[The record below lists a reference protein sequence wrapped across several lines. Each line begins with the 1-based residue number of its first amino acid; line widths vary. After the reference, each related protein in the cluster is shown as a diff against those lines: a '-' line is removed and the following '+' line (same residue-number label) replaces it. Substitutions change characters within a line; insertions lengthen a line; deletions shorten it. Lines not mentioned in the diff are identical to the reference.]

1 MREVDTEERAE
12 LERVIAAHCAAR
24 EYGAAATAAITGYGA
39 EILGYLYGATHRE
52 EESAEVFSDF
62 CEDLWKGLPGFR
74 GEASFRTWAYHVA
87 YHALARRGRRGVRER
102 KRIVALAELPEINA
116 IVEEVRTRTLPH
128 LRTEI
133 KDEVMRLREQ
143 LEQDDR
149 TLLILRIDRR
159 LGWDDIA
166 AIVEPD
172 APTPE
177 RIKQL
182 SATLRK
188 RFERVKARLREL
200 AKDLVAEQ

>member
-1 MREVDTEERAE
+1 
-12 LERVIAAHCAAR
+12 
-24 EYGAAATAAITGYGA
+24 
-39 EILGYLYGATHRE
+39 
-52 EESAEVFSDF
+52 
-62 CEDLWKGLPGFR
+62 
-74 GEASFRTWAYHVA
+74 
-87 YHALARRGRRGVRER
+87 
-102 KRIVALAELPEINA
+102 
-116 IVEEVRTRTLPH
+116 VRTRTLPH

-200 AKDLVAEQ
+200 AKDLVVDE